1 MRRGV
6 VASAGVGTAVL
17 VTFVGMVSAY
27 AAPDKDNLDAALSGL
42 DVTAEMVA
50 NSTFDLAE
58 AATNATFDIKPAYSE
73 FPLETTEITDDQTVV
88 TLASDL
94 LFEFGTSDL
103 TDPAR
108 AALAE
113 MAKDIPQGAAVSVD
127 GYTDS
132 ISGDDINGPLS
143 QARAQTVADALA
155 AARSDLV
162 LTVAGHGS
170 ADPVADNTNPD
181 GTDNPVGRA
190 LNRRVTLTYATG

>member
-1 MRRGV
+1 MGV
-6 VASAGVGTAVL
+6 NRAAAVGIATLVVVLGGPLSAGASNDEDDLASVL
-17 VTFVGMVSAY
+17 ANLTVTEKTRAGA
-27 AAPDKDNLDAALSGL
+27 
-42 DVTAEMVA
+42 
-50 NSTFDLAE
+50 TFDLTEE
-58 AATNATFDIKPAYSE
+58 APGATFDIDAALAMLPM
-73 FPLETTEITDDQTVV
+73 ETTETTDDQTVV

-94 LFEFGTSDL
+94 LFEFGKSDL

-113 MAKDIPQGAAVSVD
+113 MAEGIPQGAAVSVD

-143 QARAQTVADALA
+143 QARAQTVADVLA
-155 AARSDLV
+155 AARPDLE
-162 LTVAGHGS
+162 LTTTGHGS

-181 GTDNPVGRA
+181 GTDNPVGRQ